1 VTLALAL
8 AACGGGG
15 PVALPGPEATPALTA
30 PGADGAPLAL
40 SVWRPDGPPR
50 AVILAV
56 HGYGDHAEGTFAEA
70 ALDWAAR
77 GVATYAYDQRGF
89 GRNAPRGVWPGEGM
103 LIADF
108 AAVARAVAAENP
120 GLPLV
125 ALGHSMGG
133 GVVAAALGEGR
144 APAVDAAVLLAPAV
158 AGGPHVGP
166 LSRAAAWSLAAVLP
180 DRRWTGDGVVRIQ
193 ATDDI
198 DLLRRM
204 RADPLYIGAPSAREI
219 AGLIAVMDRAE
230 AAAPGLAVPLLVL
243 HGERDELIAAE
254 DVRAATAAAPGLT
267 GMVVYPEGWHLLLG
281 DRQKRRVWD
290 DVAAFALSLTEPDA

>member
-15 PVALPGPEATPALTA
+15 PVALPGPDTPPAATLA
-30 PGADGAPLAL
+30 GADGSPLAL

-70 ALDWAAR
+70 AADWAAR
-77 GVATYAYDQRGF
+77 GIATYAYDQRGF
-89 GRNAPRGVWPGEGM
+89 GRNTPRGVWPGEGM

-108 AAVARAVAAENP
+108 VAAARAVAAENP

-125 ALGHSMGG
+125 AAGHSMGG

-144 APAVDAAVLLAPAV
+144 APAVYAAVLLAPAV

-166 LSRAAAWSLAAVLP
+166 LSRVAAASLAAVLP

-193 ATDDI
+193 ATDDME
-198 DLLRRM
+198 LLRRM

-230 AAAPGLAVPLLVL
+230 AAAPGLSVPLLVL

-254 DVRAATAAAPGLT
+254 DVQAVTAAAPGLAD
-267 GMVVYPEGWHLLLG
+267 MVVYPEGWHLLLG